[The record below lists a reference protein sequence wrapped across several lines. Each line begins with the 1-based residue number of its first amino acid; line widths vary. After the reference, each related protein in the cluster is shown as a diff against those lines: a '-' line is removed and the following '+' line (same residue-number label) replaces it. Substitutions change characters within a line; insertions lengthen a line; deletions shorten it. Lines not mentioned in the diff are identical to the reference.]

1 METLPLRNREMV
13 KSRGKGNHNQQHE
26 DLDTANN
33 GKTKK
38 NMVVEFRGTD
48 ASFRECME
56 MAKALAKGLRER
68 FDDVVCAMVFGSLAR
83 GRVEFKDID
92 LFILTND
99 VHEIENPLIS
109 GPFVSEVHL
118 MSLRELDE
126 MMDEK
131 ILYGIW
137 RDGFLVYGDP
147 DPLYRKVKA
156 FLEKRGMEVKSLRIE
171 RAWLGLKDAKRKLE
185 EYGGAKTDVERG
197 YHLSTACEHAFHSAI
212 LATEELLIRNKYSI
226 PSDHGERFRM
236 LEDLSKKRSEIARLK
251 LKERMGSLF
260 SDLHVRGYYRGT
272 LTLDEA
278 EKCIEKV
285 ENYVKEVEKLLEA

>member
-1 METLPLRNREMV
+1 MLEGKRER
-13 KSRGKGNHNQQHE
+13 KQNQQSNIGV
-26 DLDTANN
+26 TANN

-38 NMVVEFRGTD
+38 NTVVEFRGTE
-48 ASFRECME
+48 ASFRECMD
-56 MAKALAKGLRER
+56 MAKALAKRLRER
-68 FDDVVCAMVFGSLAR
+68 FNDAVCAMVFGSFAR
-83 GRVEFKDID
+83 GRVDFKDID

-99 VHEIENPLIS
+99 THEVENPLIS

-126 MMDEK
+126 MRDEK

-137 RDGFLVYGDP
+137 RDGILVYGDP

-185 EYGGAKTDVERG
+185 EYREAKTDVERG

-212 LATEELLIRNKYSI
+212 LAVEELLIRNKYPI

-236 LEDLSKKRSEIARLK
+236 LEDLSEKRSEIARLK

-285 ENYVKEVEKLLEA
+285 ETYVKEVEKLLEA